1 MTSIPLSRGV
11 SLAGFFRRTEWIFI
25 GLIASV
31 VIANLIVGYT
41 NPQNVDWGSFA
52 LGAMGAVGLAILG
65 GYYRVAYAHVAWLGK
80 AAVTIAIAAIMGVML
95 GILFH
100 LHMPR
105 PEPVLTDALLA
116 MDRWFGYDWPA
127 AVAWVAEIPFL
138 GTFLRWVYLSSFFQ
152 IIGLIV
158 VLAYLKK
165 NRELDAMTFTNGLSL
180 MLVFVVWQAFPN
192 LSQSTYLPIPYQ
204 TAEDAWLVTHSTY
217 GAMLLDMAKNG
228 LPIVSMDAMMGAVA
242 FPSYHMVMCALTVV
256 FARGTFLFWPYLI
269 TNIIMLPAILIHGAH
284 HIADL
289 FGGVAVMLMAMIPAY
304 LIVNAC
310 YRRDARAA

>member
-1 MTSIPLSRGV
+1 MTAIPLRGNV
-11 SLAGFFRRTEWIFI
+11 FLKGFFQRTEWVFI
-25 GLIASV
+25 GLIACV
-31 VIANLIVGYT
+31 AAVNMTVDYR
-41 NPQNVDWGSFA
+41 NPQSVDWGSFA
-52 LGAMGAVGLAILG
+52 PGLFGAVGLAVIG
-65 GYYRVAYAHVAWLGK
+65 GYYRVAYPLVAWFGK
-80 AAVTIAIAAIMGVML
+80 AAVTIAIAATMGCLL

-105 PEPVLTDALLA
+105 PEPVLTEALLA

-127 AVAWVAEIPFL
+127 AVAWVAEVPFL

-152 IIGLIV
+152 IMGLIV

-165 NRELDAMTFTNGLSL
+165 SRQLDMMTFTNGLSL

-192 LSQSTYLPIPYQ
+192 LSQSTYLPIPHE
-204 TAEDAWLVTHSTY
+204 TADEVWLVTHSTY

-228 LPIVSMDAMMGAVA
+228 LPVVSMDALMGAVA

-256 FARGTFLFWPYLI
+256 FARGTFLFWPYLVV
-269 TNIIMLPAILIHGAH
+269 NIIMLPAILIHGAH
-284 HIADL
+284 HIADI
-289 FGGVAVMLMAMIPAY
+289 FGGVAVMLAAMIPAY

-310 YRRDARAA
+310 YRKGAGDA